1 VITAAST
8 RVPVSRGGPE
18 LRLLDARPAGL
29 DEPGL
34 NAWARALTANAPG
47 RHCSRSYRYPS
58 ALVAWHREPVGVD
71 IERIEPFDEAF
82 LESIRTPSER
92 RIAPSGGDPDQYV
105 TSLWCSKEALAKAL
119 GDALRYDPR
128 RLGSPLLWCNGQ
140 SGPWR
145 AAELTLIDGHVG
157 WLCWRSSTQ
166 SGPVTGQ
173 QGAGST
179 PPPGLRRWIRSSLY
193 GAILI
198 VIACAVTGCGGGGHR
213 ARIRRGEQP
222 GRPAPVDYRWLVKT
236 TGRAPTIAAE
246 NRSRGTSAW
255 RLSGPA
261 ADVGGVARGAVTGYV
276 AHQALLPRQT
286 ERIYV
291 SAPGATQVRIR
302 VYRMGW
308 YHGTG
313 GREML
318 VTGRLPVV
326 AQPRCTH
333 RFATGLTEC
342 DWHPTLSFQIPS
354 ALPSGVYIAKLS
366 ARSGESDCLFV
377 VRSIHPAALLG
388 QIPTATY
395 EAYNAWGG
403 DSLYPGGA
411 DRVKLT
417 GATQGIDV
425 SYDRPDDSATGAG
438 QFFARDVA
446 MVRFLERY
454 RYPVSY
460 TTSES
465 IDADPEQVAGRKALL
480 DFGHSEY
487 WSARQR
493 RAFAGALRA
502 GTSLLFFGSDTL
514 AWRVRYA
521 RASPAASQAGVP
533 DQSMVAYKEFSALDP
548 NRSDPTG
555 VFPDRG
561 ARLAGSVYRGCITA
575 RLPQPGPPTYR
586 YYAWGPSHRRRPRW
600 LFTHTGITT
609 STRVPGIVG
618 YELDQRTA
626 LTPPRTEV
634 VGSGVAPCMPGA
646 QAEPGK
652 PTPSPA
658 HDLAETTIYTA
669 PSGAIV
675 FNTGTLGWEL
685 ALEPVPSAS
694 PDAPLAPDPRIVQM
708 TRNLLARVLQRP

>member
-1 VITAAST
+1 MITAAST
-8 RVPVSRGGPE
+8 ELPVSPDGPE

-34 NAWARALTANAPG
+34 KAWARAQTANAPG
-47 RHCSRSYRYPS
+47 RHCSRSYRYPY
-58 ALVAWHREPVGVD
+58 ALITWHSEAVGVD
-71 IERIEPFDEAF
+71 IERIEPFDDAF

-92 RIAPSGGDPDQYV
+92 RIAPSEGDPDQYV
-105 TSLWCSKEALAKAL
+105 TSLWCGKEALAKAL

-128 RLGSPLLWCNGQ
+128 RLGSPLLWRNGQ

-145 AAELTLIDGHVG
+145 AAELTLIDRHVG

-166 SGPVTGQ
+166 TAPLTGQ
-173 QGAGST
+173 RAAGST
-179 PPPGLRRWIRSSLY
+179 RLPGLPRWIRLSLY

-198 VIACAVTGCGGGGHR
+198 VIACAVTGCGGGR
-213 ARIRRGEQP
+213 PTRIRRGEQA
-222 GRPAPVDYRWLVKT
+222 GWATPVDYRWLVKT
-236 TGRAPTIAAE
+236 SGRAPTIAAE
-246 NRSRGTSAW
+246 NQSRGTSAW
-255 RLSGPA
+255 RLTGPA
-261 ADVGGVARGAVTGYV
+261 ADVGGRARGAVIGYV
-276 AHQALLPRQT
+276 ARQALLPGQT
-286 ERIYV
+286 ETVYV
-291 SAPGATQVRIR
+291 SAREARKVWIR

-318 VTGRLPVV
+318 ATGRLPVV

-354 ALPSGVYIAKLS
+354 ALPTGVYIAKLS
-366 ARSGESDCLFV
+366 ARTGESDCLFV
-377 VRSIHPAALLG
+377 VRSIRPAALLA

-417 GATQGIDV
+417 GATQGIEV
-425 SYDRPDDSATGAG
+425 SYDRPYDSATGAG

-454 RYPVSY
+454 HYPVSY

-465 IDADPEQVAGRKALL
+465 IDANPGQVAGRKALL

-521 RASPAASQAGVP
+521 RASPAASQASVP

-561 ARLAGSVYRGCITA
+561 ARLTGSAYLGCITA
-575 RLPQPGPPTYR
+575 RLPQPGSPTYR
-586 YYAWGPSHRRRPRW
+586 YYAWAPSHRLRPTW
-600 LFTHTGITT
+600 LFTHTAITT
-609 STRVPGIVG
+609 STRIPGIIG

-626 LTPPRTEV
+626 LTPPHTEL

-646 QAEPGK
+646 QAESGK
-652 PTPSPA
+652 PTPRGA
-658 HDLAETTIYTA
+658 HPLAETTIYTA